1 MNYSVL
7 FIRADVVW
15 SGAERQNS
23 SNENFRFSM
32 LCFKVLK
39 TGLFLYIV
47 VCFDFYCSAL
57 VEFFWVWR
65 LQSSNFVRGP
75 MSSAPL
81 AKFLI
86 LHENPRVASRQAWS
100 CLLYTSDAADE

>member
-1 MNYSVL
+1 
-7 FIRADVVW
+7 
-15 SGAERQNS
+15 
-23 SNENFRFSM
+23 M

-100 CLLYTSDAADE
+100 QKKTLDANFTIRNAVRAEAIT